1 MTEGLRRM
9 LTKLFSPA
17 AMELTL
23 EARNQEE
30 AFREL
35 VALVPHL
42 NEGARA
48 GLLLSLLGRERLGS
62 TALGRGVALPH
73 TRYVVPGVT
82 KARIIFGR
90 HPQGIDYSAPDGAP
104 VRLFF
109 LLVSPDVSQHLQILS
124 CLTRVL
130 RNAPLIEQLTS
141 AATPR
146 EIVRA
151 IEEAEE
157 QLPRPVATAA
167 A

>member
-1 MTEGLRRM
+1 M

-17 AMELTL
+17 AMGLSL
-23 EARNQEE
+23 KGRNQEE

-42 NEGARA
+42 NDGARA

-62 TALGRGVALPH
+62 TALGRGIALPH
-73 TRYVVPGVT
+73 TRYAVPGLT

-90 HPQGIDYSAPDGAP
+90 PSHGIDYGAPDGMP

-109 LLVSPDVSQHLQILS
+109 LLVSPDVSQHLHILS
-124 CLTRVL
+124 RLTRLL
-130 RNAPLIEQLTS
+130 RNATLIEQLTS
-141 AATPR
+141 ATTPR

-151 IEEAEE
+151 VEEAEE
-157 QLPRPVATAA
+157 QLPGPVAVAA